1 MAIKMIYEFMQ
12 FRNKY
17 KLLHKT
23 VDDMDGKFPVAPS
36 NSLSVLFRGEFV
48 RSSHEIRQT
57 KATRFRRAKENI
69 TALMSNE
76 TRNKTTAN
84 N

>member
-23 VDDMDGKFPVAPS
+23 VDGKFPVAPS

-48 RSSHEIRQT
+48 RSSHEIPQT